1 MAYSMTAFGRAES
14 NALVWEVRSINH
26 RFLDVSLRL
35 PDDLRDLELPLRE
48 RVRKVLNRG
57 KVDATA
63 HWSPAVDDVGFDID
77 RVVLDALQRTTSNIE
92 QSFNDLTPAS
102 ALDVLRWP
110 GVVKKP
116 DRDLDV
122 LKQDALGAF
131 RRALDEL
138 VAARA
143 LEGNRLAD
151 ILIEKLDAISALTQT
166 VRTIADQQ
174 DTVIRE
180 RIQTRI
186 SDRLGE
192 LATQT
197 DPARI
202 EQEVALLVSKA
213 DVAEELDRLLVHVE
227 AARASLEGTAPCG
240 RRLDFLMQEFNREAN
255 TLASKSILPEV
266 SASAVEMKVLI
277 EQMREQVQ
285 NLE

>member
-1 MAYSMTAFGRAES
+1 MTAFGRAES
-14 NALVWEVRSINH
+14 AAVVWEIRSVNH

-35 PDDLRDLELPLRE
+35 PDDLRDLDPHLRE
-48 RVRKVLNRG
+48 RIRKRLNRG

-63 HWSPAVDDVGFDID
+63 HFTRTSDDVGLDVD
-77 RVVLDALQRTTSNIE
+77 PDVLDALKVTLERVE
-92 QSFNDLTPAS
+92 QSFESVDRPS
-102 ALDVLRWP
+102 SLDILRWP
-110 GVVKKP
+110 GVVRSP
-116 DRDLDV
+116 ERDLDS
-122 LKQDALGAF
+122 LKKDALGAF
-131 RRALDEL
+131 TRALDGLLE
-138 VAARA
+138 ARA
-143 LEGNRLAD
+143 LEGNRLAE
-151 ILIEKLDAISALTQT
+151 ILNDKLDAIGALTET
-166 VRTIADQQ
+166 VRAIADQQ

-192 LATQT
+192 LADQT

-213 DVAEELDRLLVHVE
+213 DVAEELDRLIVHIE
-227 AARASLEGTAPCG
+227 GARESLGGTAPCG